1 MYSLNHQHFL
11 QAIIGHWE
19 TIVRQSLG
27 RDFDAQQF
35 LRKAGI
41 VRITQ
46 GHYHPIQVSQVHQ
59 LIDLTVNQLHID
71 GLGLRIAQRLKLQDM
86 GAWGYAMINCQ
97 NIKQLLDTGLQF
109 SFVTKDYVDIHIGY
123 DSEWAYITIVDR
135 SEGRSAQHYN
145 VEESLCHYYLG
156 LQQFLNE
163 RFDSELI
170 EIDFAYSAPSYQ
182 ALYREVF
189 EHNLMFDRQQHQL
202 RFPVDWIHH
211 SISLQPSL
219 IAHIATQQS
228 QQFDGEQDAPLSY
241 QIRIKLL
248 SQLKYGLPSM
258 ETVADEMNMTSRTL
272 RRRLETE
279 GTTFK
284 HLVLDTRMQ
293 VAKELLLSSE
303 LSTTEI
309 ADMLNYHSSPPFFR
323 AFQGYVGVSPSQF
336 RANNKSQ

>member
-19 TIVRQSLG
+19 AIVRQSLG
-27 RDFDAQQF
+27 RDFDAQLF

-156 LQQFLNE
+156 VKNFLGDLFE
-163 RFDSELI
+163 PQYVFV
-170 EIDFAYSAPSYQ
+170 DFSYDEPSY
-182 ALYREVF
+182 APLYREIF
-189 EHNLMFDRQQHQL
+189 TDNLSFNAKANQL
-202 RFPVDWIHH
+202 RFPVTWVLHDIT
-211 SISLQPSL
+211 LQPAI
-219 IAHIATQQS
+219 IAHIATVQS
-228 QQFDGEQDAPLSY
+228 QQLDDSLDSPLSY
-241 QIRIKLL
+241 QIRFKLL
-248 SQLKYGLPSM
+248 SQMKYGLPTM
-258 ETVADEMNMTSRTL
+258 EMVADDLNMTSRTL
-272 RRRLETE
+272 RRKLDAEH
-279 GTTFK
+279 TTFK
-284 HLVLDTRMQ
+284 QLVLDTRMQ
-293 VAKELLLSSE
+293 LAKEYLANSS
-303 LSTTEI
+303 LPIAEI
-309 ADMLNYHSSPPFFR
+309 AELLNYHSAPPFFR
-323 AFQGYVGVSPSQF
+323 AFSKFEGCSPKQYRQS
-336 RANNKSQ
+336 ASK